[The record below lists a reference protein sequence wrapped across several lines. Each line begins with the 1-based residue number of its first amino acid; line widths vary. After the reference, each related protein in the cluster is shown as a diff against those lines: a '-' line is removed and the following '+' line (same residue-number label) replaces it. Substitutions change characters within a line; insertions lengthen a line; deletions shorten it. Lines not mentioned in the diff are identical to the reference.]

1 MRSMGICARSIQS
14 QVLHPCFGVYVVN
27 LITIARNTSKYL
39 RIDNRRQG
47 VLCGIRLSSVATDCT
62 LTCYISNERS
72 YFSLSNHIIDIL
84 NCPVSKKL

>member
-1 MRSMGICARSIQS
+1 MSLGP
-14 QVLHPCFGVYVVN
+14 LPKEPCY
-27 LITIARNTSKYL
+27 RL